1 MEMEMEKKKK
11 KILIIDDDERLLL
24 TTKEIMENEGYEAHT
39 HSQALG
45 STNVIKDLRPD
56 LILIDI
62 NMPALSG
69 ESLAQV
75 IKNTM
80 SCKDIPVAFLSSND
94 EDSLRKSAAEHGLRG
109 YICKGNLYEL
119 RSKVA
124 EFLGI

>member
-1 MEMEMEKKKK
+1 MEKK
-11 KILIIDDDERLLL
+11 KILIIDDDERLLM
-24 TTKEIMENEGYEAHT
+24 TTKEIMENAGYEAHT

-45 STNVIKDLRPD
+45 STNVIKDLKPD

-75 IKNTM
+75 IKNTK
-80 SCKDIPVAFLSSND
+80 SCKDIPIAFLSSND
-94 EDSLRKSAAEHGLRG
+94 EDSLRKLAAEHGLRG

-119 RSKVA
+119 RTKVA
-124 EFLGI
+124 EFLGV

>member
-1 MEMEMEKKKK
+1 MEKKKK

-39 HSQALG
+39 YSQALG
-45 STNVIKDLRPD
+45 STNVIKALKPD

-75 IKNTM
+75 IKSTN

-94 EDSLRKSAAEHGLRG
+94 EDSLRKSAAEHGLTG